1 MKILVLGATGA
12 TGRLVVRQ
20 LLEANHQVV
29 ALVRDIKVLAEH
41 SDLTQYQ
48 TTALDM
54 PNQQL
59 EMIVAECQACICCLG
74 HNFTLQGVYG
84 APRLLVRDSIMRVI
98 SVISPQ
104 RSEPFK
110 LALMGSTGVRNRAI
124 NESVSRQ
131 EIWLS
136 RLLRV
141 LLPPHRDNEKAA
153 ELLSRSRKLSTLLE
167 WVILRPDT
175 LIDRAEVSSYQWHSS
190 PTRSALFDAGE
201 TSRINVANAL
211 SRLVTD
217 SQLWLDWRG
226 QMPVIYNVQ
235 ANEQA

>member
-1 MKILVLGATGA
+1 M
-12 TGRLVVRQ
+12 
-20 LLEANHQVV
+20 N
-29 ALVRDIKVLAEH
+29 
-41 SDLTQYQ
+41 
-48 TTALDM
+48 
-54 PNQQL
+54 
-59 EMIVAECQACICCLG
+59 
-74 HNFTLQGVYG
+74 
-84 APRLLVRDSIMRVI
+84 
-98 SVISPQ
+98 
-104 RSEPFK
+104 
-110 LALMGSTGVRNRAI
+110 
-124 NESVSRQ
+124 
-131 EIWLS
+131 
-136 RLLRV
+136 
-141 LLPPHRDNEKAA
+141 
-153 ELLSRSRKLSTLLE
+153 RSRKLSTLLE